1 MSNNHISKQNEIN
14 GRISLLLF
22 HCVLMGL
29 FLWAERVARYR
40 YDYVFRKMLPWILP
54 VLLLLALGGMVAC
67 ILAARRKKEGK
78 GLFSPAFG
86 AYLLAAPVLATA
98 FPLLSYAGQGLQM
111 FKLAVE
117 SASYLLIGY
126 FLCYIL
132 YYKVKPAAAVLCGLI
147 TAEAALTV
155 FYYEMQ
161 LSAATGIL
169 NAPEFGYLT
178 PLGNALVNLAILA
191 VMSGAVMLLGKV
203 DRFSLKKLD
212 VLVPLI
218 LSAVYM
224 FLHLIVSF
232 SFSVRQILL
241 WCYVGLAALWLII
254 SCLRMKRE
262 K

>member
-1 MSNNHISKQNEIN
+1 MSNHHTSKQNEIN

-22 HCVLMGL
+22 HCILMGL

-54 VLLLLALGGMVAC
+54 VLLLLALGGMVVC
-67 ILAARRKKEGK
+67 ILAARRKKERNR
-78 GLFSPAFG
+78 LFSPAFG

-98 FPLLSYAGQGLQM
+98 LPLLSYAGAGLQM

-132 YYKVKPAAAVLCGLI
+132 YYKVKPAAAILCGLL
-147 TAEAALTV
+147 TAEVALTV

-161 LSAATGIL
+161 LSASTGIL

-178 PLGNALVNLAILA
+178 PLGNALVNLAILGG
-191 VMSGAVMLLGKV
+191 MSGAVLLLGKV
-203 DRFSLKKLD
+203 DRFKLKKLD

-218 LSAVYM
+218 LAAVYM
-224 FLHLIVSF
+224 LVHLIVPF
-232 SFSVRQILL
+232 AFDVRRILL
-241 WCYVGLAALWLII
+241 WCYVGLNALWLVV
-254 SCLRMKRE
+254 SCLKIKRE